1 MTTQTPAPSP
11 TETDRPPVPSP
22 TIASRYAAFVAGR
35 RSKWVVLVLWLLLMG
50 IGGSLAAGLADVQDN
65 DPETWLPS
73 SAQSTKAVQL
83 AEQHFADKDSST
95 AVIVYA
101 REGGLTQAD
110 LTKIDSDIAGLA
122 DKVAVGEVAPAVVSE
137 DKIAAFVSVPLRTS
151 PSDNKVLTDKVEEAG
166 KITADGAPAGLD
178 VKITGEAGSV
188 ADFAEVYSGMDGAL
202 LGAALGV
209 VALLLL
215 ITYRSPVLWLIPLIA
230 VGLASQVASG
240 VVYLLAKHAGLVVNG
255 QSAYVL
261 MVLSVGV
268 GTDYALL
275 LIARYREE
283 LHRHEDRHTAMALAV
298 NGSLPALAA
307 SAATVAIATLCLV
320 FGSMNSTKG
329 LGPVV
334 AIGVVLV
341 FFAMTSLLPAL
352 LVILG
357 RWVFW
362 PVKPR
367 VTPGYDPSSAQG
379 HSKWAKIAGAVGRR
393 PRAVWIGTAL
403 VLGVMALGIA
413 GVQTGQTQAEQF
425 TGKVDSVTGQQI
437 LAKHFPAGSSAPADV
452 YVRDAGAESATA
464 TVAKVPGVSSVSTQ
478 VAKGGWTHLTAV
490 LRDSPDSAAAKDTIR
505 DIRKAL
511 DGASGPAAD
520 AVVGGQSA
528 VALDVSEA
536 QASEEKLLIPLI
548 LAVVLV
554 MLLILLRATVAS
566 ALLLGS
572 VVLSFGAAVGAASL
586 LFHALDYPKIDRGL
600 VLFGFIF
607 LVALGIDY
615 TIFLMTRAREEVAL
629 RGHREGILT
638 AVTVTGGVITS
649 AGVVLAATFLVL
661 AAIPTVSALQQ
672 GLLVAVGILLDT
684 FLVRSLLVPALA
696 LDLGPR
702 IWRPGMT
709 PKETAPQE
717 SAKTRT
723 EEPSTV

>member
-1 MTTQTPAPSP
+1 MTTQTPAPSS
-11 TETDRPPVPSP
+11 TETEPPPASSP
-22 TIASRYAAFVAGR
+22 TVASRYAAFVAGR
-35 RSKWVVLVLWLLLMG
+35 RSKWVVLVLWFLLMG

-83 AEQHFADKDSST
+83 AEQYFADKDSSS

-101 REGGLTQAD
+101 REGGLTPAD
-110 LTKIDSDIAGLA
+110 LSKIDADRALLG
-122 DKVAVGEVAPAVVSE
+122 DKVAVGEVSPAVVSE
-137 DKIAAFVSVPLRTS
+137 DKVAAFVSVPLRTS

-166 KITADGAPAGLD
+166 KLTSEGAPAGLD
-178 VKITGEAGSV
+178 VKITGEAGSIR
-188 ADFAEVYSGMDGAL
+188 DFAEVYSGMDGAL
-202 LGAALGV
+202 LGAALAV

-215 ITYRSPVLWLIPLIA
+215 VTYRSPVLWLIPLIA

-275 LIARYREE
+275 IIARYREE

-307 SAATVAIATLCLV
+307 SAATVAVATLCLV

-367 VTPGYDPSSAQG
+367 VTAGYDPNSAQG
-379 HSKWAKIAGAVGRR
+379 HGKWAKIAGAVGRR

-403 VLGVMALGIA
+403 VLGVMALGIF

-425 TGKVDSVTGQQI
+425 TGKVDSVTGQQL

-452 YVRDAGAESATA
+452 YVRDAGAESAAA
-464 TVAKVPGVSSVSTQ
+464 TVAKVPGVSSVGTQ

-490 LRDSPDSAAAKDTIR
+490 LRDAPDSAAAKDTIK

-511 DGASGPAAD
+511 DGSTGPAAD
-520 AVVGGQSA
+520 AIVGGQTA
-528 VALDVSEA
+528 VALDVSEG
-536 QASEEKLLIPLI
+536 QSSEEKLLIPLI

-554 MLLILLRATVAS
+554 MLLILLRAVIGS
-566 ALLLGS
+566 LVLLVS
-572 VVLSFGAAVGAASL
+572 VVLSFAAAVGTASL
-586 LFHALDYPKIDRGL
+586 LFHVLDHAKIDRGL

-607 LVALGIDY
+607 LVALGVDY
-615 TIFLMTRAREEVAL
+615 TIFLMTRAKEEVQL

-702 IWRPGMT
+702 FWRPGL
-709 PKETAPQE
+709 PALEAAPHE
-717 SAKTRT
+717 SGKSRADVPT
-723 EEPSTV
+723 SV

>member
-1 MTTQTPAPSP
+1 
-11 TETDRPPVPSP
+11 V
-22 TIASRYAAFVAGR
+22 SRYAAFVAGR
-35 RSKWVVLVLWLLLMG
+35 RSKWVVLVLWFLLMG

-65 DPETWLPS
+65 DPEAWLPS

-83 AEQHFADKDSST
+83 AEQYFADKDSST

-110 LTKIDSDIAGLA
+110 LSRIDGDRTRLA
-122 DKVAVGEVAPAVVSE
+122 DKVAIGEVSPAVVSE
-137 DKIAAFVSVPLRTS
+137 DKVAAFVSVPLRTS
-151 PSDNKVLTDKVEEAG
+151 PSDNKVLTDKVTEAG
-166 KITADGAPAGLD
+166 KLTSDGAPTGLD
-178 VKITGEAGSV
+178 VKITGEAGSI

-202 LGAALGV
+202 LGVALGV

-215 ITYRSPVLWLIPLIA
+215 MTYRSPVLWLIPLIA

-275 LIARYREE
+275 IISRYREE

-307 SAATVAIATLCLV
+307 SAATVALATLCLV
-320 FGSMNSTKG
+320 FGSMNSTQG

-367 VTPGYDPSSAQG
+367 VTAGYDPNSAQG
-379 HSKWAKIAGAVGRR
+379 HSRWAKIAAAVGRR

-425 TGKVDSVTGQQI
+425 TGKVDSVTGQQV
-437 LAKHFPAGSSAPADV
+437 LAKHFAAGSSAPADV
-452 YVRDAGAESATA
+452 YVRDAGAGSAAA

-490 LRDSPDSAAAKDTIR
+490 LRDAPDSAAAKDTVR

-511 DGASGPAAD
+511 DGSTGPAAD

-536 QASEEKLLIPLI
+536 QGDEEKLLIPLI

-554 MLLILLRATVAS
+554 MLLILLRATIAS
-566 ALLLGS
+566 VLLLGS
-572 VVLSFGAAVGAASL
+572 VVLSFGAAVGTASL
-586 LFHALDYPKIDRGL
+586 LFHALDHAKIDRGL

-607 LVALGIDY
+607 LVALGVDY
-615 TIFLMTRAREEVAL
+615 TIFLMTRAKEEVRL

-649 AGVVLAATFLVL
+649 AGVVLAATFCVL

-702 IWRPGMT
+702 FWRPGLT
-709 PKETAPQE
+709 PQETAPHGSGKSRAE
-717 SAKTRT
+717 A
-723 EEPSTV
+723 PSTV

>member
-11 TETDRPPVPSP
+11 TETDSPPAPSP
-22 TIASRYAAFVAGR
+22 TVASRYAAFVAGR

-83 AEQHFADKDSST
+83 AERYFADKDSST

-110 LTKIDSDIAGLA
+110 LSKIDSDRAGLA
-122 DKVAVGEVAPAVVSE
+122 DKVAVGEVSPAVVSE
-137 DKIAAFVSVPLRTS
+137 DKVAAFVSVPLRTS

-166 KITADGAPAGLD
+166 KLTADGAPAGLD
-178 VKITGEAGSV
+178 VKVTGEAGSIR
-188 ADFAEVYSGMDGAL
+188 DFAEVYSGMDGAL

-215 ITYRSPVLWLIPLIA
+215 VTYRSPVLWLIPLIA

-275 LIARYREE
+275 IIARYREE

-367 VTPGYDPSSAQG
+367 VTAGYDPNSAQG
-379 HSKWAKIAGAVGRR
+379 HSKWAKIAAAVGRR
-393 PRAVWIGTAL
+393 PRAVWVGTAL

-425 TGKVDSVTGQQI
+425 TSKVDSVTGQQL

-452 YVRDAGAESATA
+452 YVRDAGAESAAA
-464 TVAKVPGVSSVSTQ
+464 TIAKVPGVSSVGTQ

-490 LRDSPDSAAAKDTIR
+490 LKDAPDSAAAKDTVR
-505 DIRKAL
+505 DIRTAL
-511 DGASGPAAD
+511 DGSTGPAAD
-520 AVVGGQSA
+520 AVVGGQTA
-528 VALDVSEA
+528 VALDVSEGQSA
-536 QASEEKLLIPLI
+536 EEKLLIPLI
-548 LAVVLV
+548 LAVVLI
-554 MLLILLRATVAS
+554 MLFILLRAVIAS
-566 ALLLGS
+566 VVLLVS
-572 VVLSFGAAVGAASL
+572 VVLSFAAAVGTASL
-586 LFHALDYPKIDRGL
+586 LFHALDHAKIDRGL

-607 LVALGIDY
+607 LVALGVDY
-615 TIFLMTRAREEVAL
+615 TIFMVTRAREEVRL

-702 IWRPGMT
+702 FWRPGL
-709 PKETAPQE
+709 
-717 SAKTRT
+717 T
-723 EEPSTV
+723 EEEMAPREPEKSRADVPSTV

>member
-1 MTTQTPAPSP
+1 MTTQIPAPPPTETDPPPAPSP
-11 TETDRPPVPSP
+11 TV
-22 TIASRYAAFVAGR
+22 ASRYAAFVAGR

-83 AEQHFADKDSST
+83 AEKYFADKDSST

-101 REGGLTQAD
+101 RQGGLTQAD
-110 LTKIDSDIAGLA
+110 LSRIDSDRANLA
-122 DKVAVGEVAPAVVSE
+122 DKVALGDVSPAVVSE
-137 DKIAAFVSVPLRTS
+137 DKVAAFVSFPLRTS
-151 PSDNKVLTDKVEEAG
+151 PSDVTVLTDKVKEAG
-166 KITADGAPAGLD
+166 KLTADGAPAGLD

-188 ADFAEVYSGMDGAL
+188 KDFADVYSGMDGAL

-261 MVLSVGV
+261 MVLAVGV

-298 NGSLPALAA
+298 HGSLPALAA
-307 SAATVAIATLCLV
+307 SAATVTIATLCLV

-367 VTPGYDPSSAQG
+367 VTEGYDLSPAQG
-379 HSKWAKIAGAVGRR
+379 HNKWARIAGAVARR

-403 VLGVMALGIA
+403 VLGVMTLGIV
-413 GVQTGQTQAEQF
+413 GVHTGQTQAEQF
-425 TGKVDSVTGQQI
+425 TGKVDSVTGQQV
-437 LAKHFPAGSSAPADV
+437 LAKHFAAGSSAPADV
-452 YVRDAGAESATA
+452 YVLDAGAEAAAA
-464 TVAKVPGVSSVSTQ
+464 TVAKVPGVSSVNTLA
-478 VAKGGWTHLTAV
+478 AKGGWTHLTAV
-490 LRDSPDSAAAKDTIR
+490 LRDAPDSAAAKDTVR

-511 DGASGPAAD
+511 DGANGPAAD
-520 AVVGGQSA
+520 AVVGGQTA

-536 QASEEKLLIPLI
+536 QGDEEKLLIPLI

-554 MLLILLRATVAS
+554 MLLVLLRAVTAS
-566 ALLLGS
+566 VMLLVS
-572 VVLSFGAAVGAASL
+572 VVLSFAAAVGTASL
-586 LFHALDYPKIDRGL
+586 LFHALDHAKIDRGL

-607 LVALGIDY
+607 LVALGVDY

-649 AGVVLAATFLVL
+649 AGVVLAATFCVL

-702 IWRPGMT
+702 IWRPGLT
-709 PKETAPQE
+709 AQETAPH
-717 SAKTRT
+717 
-723 EEPSTV
+723 EPGKSRAEVPSPV

>member
-1 MTTQTPAPSP
+1 MTTQIPAPPP
-11 TETDRPPVPSP
+11 TETDPPPAPSP

-83 AEQHFADKDSST
+83 AEKYFADKDSST

-101 REGGLTQAD
+101 RQGGLTQAD
-110 LTKIDSDIAGLA
+110 LSRIDSDRASLA
-122 DKVAVGEVAPAVVSE
+122 DKVAVGDVSPAVVSE
-137 DKIAAFVSVPLRTS
+137 DKVAAFVSFPLRTS
-151 PSDNKVLTDKVEEAG
+151 PSDVTVLTDKVKEAG
-166 KITADGAPAGLD
+166 KLTADGAPAGLD

-188 ADFAEVYSGMDGAL
+188 KDFADVYSGMDGAL

-261 MVLSVGV
+261 MVLAVGV

-298 NGSLPALAA
+298 HGSLPALAA
-307 SAATVAIATLCLV
+307 SAATVTIATLCLV

-367 VTPGYDPSSAQG
+367 VTEGYDLSPAQG
-379 HSKWAKIAGAVGRR
+379 HNKWARIAGAVARR

-403 VLGVMALGIA
+403 VLGVMTLGIV

-425 TGKVDSVTGQQI
+425 TGKVDSVTGQQV

-452 YVRDAGAESATA
+452 YVLDAGAETATA
-464 TVAKVPGVSSVSTQ
+464 TVAKVPGVSSVNTLA
-478 VAKGGWTHLTAV
+478 AKGGWTHLTAV
-490 LRDSPDSAAAKDTIR
+490 LRDAPDSAAAKDTVR

-511 DGASGPAAD
+511 DGANGPAAD
-520 AVVGGQSA
+520 AVVGGQTA

-536 QASEEKLLIPLI
+536 QGDEENLLIPLI

-554 MLLILLRATVAS
+554 MLLVLLRAVTAS
-566 ALLLGS
+566 VMLLVS
-572 VVLSFGAAVGAASL
+572 VVLSFAAAVGTASL
-586 LFHALDYPKIDRGL
+586 LFHALDHAKIDRGL

-607 LVALGIDY
+607 LVALGVDY

-649 AGVVLAATFLVL
+649 AGVVLAATFCVL

-702 IWRPGMT
+702 IWRPGLT
-709 PKETAPQE
+709 AQETAPH
-717 SAKTRT
+717 
-723 EEPSTV
+723 EPGKSRAEVPSPV